1 MINGSLLCGQIRRG
15 LLSIRF
21 LLVLV
26 LAVVIAIFQWWT
38 IRHAGYRLPYHQP
51 TFLDETLLFSSYGSG
66 TTLYQF
72 LFPFLA
78 ALAGGSTLAVE
89 RRSGRL
95 TFLQA
100 RSSYGVVERTSLCS
114 GFLLGA
120 LGGVL
125 PYVIDVLL
133 AAGGNPH
140 LSFID
145 GVDGTVTYVPGTNTL
160 NLSNAT
166 ITINNNDVIRNE
178 ISGLKITVTGTNT
191 IETTSGSHTPLRVK
205 KSLSISGS
213 GTLNCYGDAYY
224 GCSVASG
231 LTLTISGGAQ
241 VLFRGKAYGINGGST
256 SCRLIMSGANTKLTA
271 FGRTNAT
278 IRYMQPTLN
287 DGLAITKPV
296 GAYFNSDG
304 TVVGANGSPIYNQSV
319 IISKPAFAR
328 GDVNG
333 DGSVS
338 ISDVTALIDYLLNGN
353 PSSISLSAAD
363 CNQDGSVNIGDV
375 TVLIDYLL
383 KGTW

>member
-1 MINGSLLCGQIRRG
+1 MINAMLLQAQLRRG

-21 LLVLV
+21 AIVVVLSFS
-26 LAVVIAIFQWWT
+26 LVVIQWWT

-145 GVDGTVTYVPGTNTL
+145 GVE
-160 NLSNAT
+160 SS
-166 ITINNNDVIRNE
+166 DVDIASSQFILISANGWVYPIYRFNQVLC
-178 ISGLKITVTGTNT
+178 IVVVGLLMAALSGLFACLAVA
-191 IETTSGSHTPLRVK
+191 
-205 KSLSISGS
+205 ISPFVRHRNVEV
-213 GTLNCYGDAYY
+213 LVP
-224 GCSVASG
+224 VAF
-231 LTLTISGGAQ
+231 LL
-241 VLFRGKAYGINGGST
+241 LWWMLPGIIQ
-256 SCRLIMSGANTKLTA
+256 L
-271 FGRTNAT
+271 
-278 IRYMQPTLN
+278 
-287 DGLAITKPV
+287 
-296 GAYFNSDG
+296 
-304 TVVGANGSPIYNQSV
+304 
-319 IISKPAFAR
+319 
-328 GDVNG
+328 
-333 DGSVS
+333 
-338 ISDVTALIDYLLNGN
+338 
-353 PSSISLSAAD
+353 SSISSHVEEL
-363 CNQDGSVNIGDV
+363 NPILYLQLDGFETPGANIANLIGIAMTLV
-375 TVLIDYLL
+375 GFPAIVAVLCWLQRKRHD
-383 KGTW
+383 

>member
-1 MINGSLLCGQIRRG
+1 MINAMLLQAQLRRG

-21 LLVLV
+21 AIVVVLSFS
-26 LAVVIAIFQWWT
+26 LVVIQWWT

-145 GVDGTVTYVPGTNTL
+145 GVE
-160 NLSNAT
+160 SS
-166 ITINNNDVIRNE
+166 DVDIASFQFILISANGWVYPIYRFNQVLC
-178 ISGLKITVTGTNT
+178 IVVVGLLMAALSGLFACLAVA
-191 IETTSGSHTPLRVK
+191 
-205 KSLSISGS
+205 ISPFVRHRNVEV
-213 GTLNCYGDAYY
+213 LVP
-224 GCSVASG
+224 VAF
-231 LTLTISGGAQ
+231 LL
-241 VLFRGKAYGINGGST
+241 LWWMLPGIIQ
-256 SCRLIMSGANTKLTA
+256 L
-271 FGRTNAT
+271 
-278 IRYMQPTLN
+278 
-287 DGLAITKPV
+287 
-296 GAYFNSDG
+296 
-304 TVVGANGSPIYNQSV
+304 
-319 IISKPAFAR
+319 
-328 GDVNG
+328 
-333 DGSVS
+333 
-338 ISDVTALIDYLLNGN
+338 
-353 PSSISLSAAD
+353 SSISSHVEEL
-363 CNQDGSVNIGDV
+363 NPILYLQLDGFETLGANIANLIGIAMTLV
-375 TVLIDYLL
+375 GFPAIVAVLCWLQRKRHD
-383 KGTW
+383 

>member
-1 MINGSLLCGQIRRG
+1 MINVMLLQAQLRRG

-21 LLVLV
+21 AIVVVLSFS
-26 LAVVIAIFQWWT
+26 LVVIQWWT

-145 GVDGTVTYVPGTNTL
+145 GVE
-160 NLSNAT
+160 SS
-166 ITINNNDVIRNE
+166 DVDIASFQFILISANGWVYPIYRFNQVLC
-178 ISGLKITVTGTNT
+178 IVVVGLLMAALSGLFACLAVA
-191 IETTSGSHTPLRVK
+191 
-205 KSLSISGS
+205 ISPFVRHRNVEV
-213 GTLNCYGDAYY
+213 LVP
-224 GCSVASG
+224 VAF
-231 LTLTISGGAQ
+231 LL
-241 VLFRGKAYGINGGST
+241 LWWMLPGIIQ
-256 SCRLIMSGANTKLTA
+256 L
-271 FGRTNAT
+271 
-278 IRYMQPTLN
+278 
-287 DGLAITKPV
+287 
-296 GAYFNSDG
+296 
-304 TVVGANGSPIYNQSV
+304 
-319 IISKPAFAR
+319 
-328 GDVNG
+328 
-333 DGSVS
+333 
-338 ISDVTALIDYLLNGN
+338 
-353 PSSISLSAAD
+353 SSISSHVEEL
-363 CNQDGSVNIGDV
+363 NPILYLQLDGFETPGANIANLIGIAMTLV
-375 TVLIDYLL
+375 GFPAIVAVLCWLQRKRHD
-383 KGTW
+383 

>member
-1 MINGSLLCGQIRRG
+1 MINAMLLQAQLRRG

-21 LLVLV
+21 AIVVVLSFS
-26 LAVVIAIFQWWT
+26 LVVIQWWT

-100 RSSYGVVERTSLCS
+100 RSSYGIVERTSLCS

-145 GVDGTVTYVPGTNTL
+145 GVE
-160 NLSNAT
+160 SS
-166 ITINNNDVIRNE
+166 DVDIASFQFILISANGWVYPIYRFNQVLC
-178 ISGLKITVTGTNT
+178 IVVVGLLMAALSGLFACLAVA
-191 IETTSGSHTPLRVK
+191 
-205 KSLSISGS
+205 ISPFVRHRNVEV
-213 GTLNCYGDAYY
+213 LMP
-224 GCSVASG
+224 VAF
-231 LTLTISGGAQ
+231 LL
-241 VLFRGKAYGINGGST
+241 LWWMLPGIIQ
-256 SCRLIMSGANTKLTA
+256 L
-271 FGRTNAT
+271 
-278 IRYMQPTLN
+278 
-287 DGLAITKPV
+287 
-296 GAYFNSDG
+296 
-304 TVVGANGSPIYNQSV
+304 
-319 IISKPAFAR
+319 
-328 GDVNG
+328 
-333 DGSVS
+333 
-338 ISDVTALIDYLLNGN
+338 
-353 PSSISLSAAD
+353 SSISSHVEEL
-363 CNQDGSVNIGDV
+363 NPILYLQLDGFETPGANIANLIGIAMTLV
-375 TVLIDYLL
+375 GFPAIVAVLCWLQRKRHD
-383 KGTW
+383 

>member
-145 GVDGTVTYVPGTNTL
+145 GVE
-160 NLSNAT
+160 SS
-166 ITINNNDVIRNE
+166 DVDIASFQFILISANGWFIRF
-178 ISGLKITVTGTNT
+178 I
-191 IETTSGSHTPLRVK
+191 
-205 KSLSISGS
+205 
-213 GTLNCYGDAYY
+213 
-224 GCSVASG
+224 
-231 LTLTISGGAQ
+231 
-241 VLFRGKAYGINGGST
+241 GST
-256 SCRLIMSGANTKLTA
+256 RCCALSS
-271 FGRTNAT
+271 
-278 IRYMQPTLN
+278 
-287 DGLAITKPV
+287 
-296 GAYFNSDG
+296 SD
-304 TVVGANGSPIYNQSV
+304 
-319 IISKPAFAR
+319 
-328 GDVNG
+328 
-333 DGSVS
+333 
-338 ISDVTALIDYLLNGN
+338 
-353 PSSISLSAAD
+353 
-363 CNQDGSVNIGDV
+363 C
-375 TVLIDYLL
+375 
-383 KGTW
+383 

>member
-1 MINGSLLCGQIRRG
+1 MINTMLLQAQLRRG

-21 LLVLV
+21 AIVVVLSLFLVG
-26 LAVVIAIFQWWT
+26 FQWWT

-100 RSSYGVVERTSLCS
+100 RSSYGIVERTSLCS

-145 GVDGTVTYVPGTNTL
+145 GVE
-160 NLSNAT
+160 SS
-166 ITINNNDVIRNE
+166 DVDIASFQFILISANGWVYPIYRFNQVLC
-178 ISGLKITVTGTNT
+178 IVVVGLLMAALSGLFACLAVA
-191 IETTSGSHTPLRVK
+191 
-205 KSLSISGS
+205 ISPFVRHRNVEV
-213 GTLNCYGDAYY
+213 LVP
-224 GCSVASG
+224 VAF
-231 LTLTISGGAQ
+231 LL
-241 VLFRGKAYGINGGST
+241 LWWMLPGIIQ
-256 SCRLIMSGANTKLTA
+256 L
-271 FGRTNAT
+271 
-278 IRYMQPTLN
+278 
-287 DGLAITKPV
+287 
-296 GAYFNSDG
+296 
-304 TVVGANGSPIYNQSV
+304 
-319 IISKPAFAR
+319 
-328 GDVNG
+328 
-333 DGSVS
+333 
-338 ISDVTALIDYLLNGN
+338 
-353 PSSISLSAAD
+353 SSISSHVEEL
-363 CNQDGSVNIGDV
+363 NPILYLQLDGFETPGANIANLIGIAMTLV
-375 TVLIDYLL
+375 GFPAIVAVLCWLQRKRHD
-383 KGTW
+383 

>member
-1 MINGSLLCGQIRRG
+1 MINTMLLQAQLRRG

-21 LLVLV
+21 AIVVVLSLFLVG
-26 LAVVIAIFQWWT
+26 FQWWT

-125 PYVIDVLL
+125 PYAIDVLL

-145 GVDGTVTYVPGTNTL
+145 GVE
-160 NLSNAT
+160 SS
-166 ITINNNDVIRNE
+166 DVDIASFQFILISANGWVYPIYRFNQVLC
-178 ISGLKITVTGTNT
+178 IVVVGLLMAALSGLFACLAVA
-191 IETTSGSHTPLRVK
+191 
-205 KSLSISGS
+205 ISPFVRHRNVEV
-213 GTLNCYGDAYY
+213 LVP
-224 GCSVASG
+224 VAF
-231 LTLTISGGAQ
+231 LL
-241 VLFRGKAYGINGGST
+241 LWWMLPGIIQ
-256 SCRLIMSGANTKLTA
+256 L
-271 FGRTNAT
+271 
-278 IRYMQPTLN
+278 
-287 DGLAITKPV
+287 
-296 GAYFNSDG
+296 
-304 TVVGANGSPIYNQSV
+304 
-319 IISKPAFAR
+319 
-328 GDVNG
+328 
-333 DGSVS
+333 
-338 ISDVTALIDYLLNGN
+338 
-353 PSSISLSAAD
+353 SSISSHVEEL
-363 CNQDGSVNIGDV
+363 NPILYLQLDGFETPGANIANLIGIAMTLV
-375 TVLIDYLL
+375 GFPAIVAVLCWLQRKRHD
-383 KGTW
+383 

>member
-1 MINGSLLCGQIRRG
+1 MINAMLLQAQLRRG

-21 LLVLV
+21 AIVVVLSFS
-26 LAVVIAIFQWWT
+26 LVVIQWWT

-100 RSSYGVVERTSLCS
+100 RSSYGIVERTSLCS

-145 GVDGTVTYVPGTNTL
+145 GMESSDVDIASFQFILISANGWVYPIYRFNQVLCIVVVGL
-160 NLSNAT
+160 LMAAL
-166 ITINNNDVIRNE
+166 
-178 ISGLKITVTGTNT
+178 SGLFACLAVA
-191 IETTSGSHTPLRVK
+191 
-205 KSLSISGS
+205 ISPFVRHRNVEV
-213 GTLNCYGDAYY
+213 LVP
-224 GCSVASG
+224 VAF
-231 LTLTISGGAQ
+231 LL
-241 VLFRGKAYGINGGST
+241 LWWMLPGIIQ
-256 SCRLIMSGANTKLTA
+256 L
-271 FGRTNAT
+271 
-278 IRYMQPTLN
+278 
-287 DGLAITKPV
+287 
-296 GAYFNSDG
+296 
-304 TVVGANGSPIYNQSV
+304 
-319 IISKPAFAR
+319 
-328 GDVNG
+328 
-333 DGSVS
+333 
-338 ISDVTALIDYLLNGN
+338 
-353 PSSISLSAAD
+353 SSISSHVEEL
-363 CNQDGSVNIGDV
+363 NPILYLQLDGFETPGANIANLIGIAMTLV
-375 TVLIDYLL
+375 GFPAIVAVLCWLQRKRHD
-383 KGTW
+383 

>member
-1 MINGSLLCGQIRRG
+1 VINAMLLQAQLRRG

-21 LLVLV
+21 AIVVVLSFS
-26 LAVVIAIFQWWT
+26 LVVIQWWT

-145 GVDGTVTYVPGTNTL
+145 GVE
-160 NLSNAT
+160 SS
-166 ITINNNDVIRNE
+166 DVDIASFQFILISANGWVYPIYRFNQVLC
-178 ISGLKITVTGTNT
+178 IVVVGLLMAALSGLFACLAVA
-191 IETTSGSHTPLRVK
+191 
-205 KSLSISGS
+205 ISPFVRHRNVEV
-213 GTLNCYGDAYY
+213 LVP
-224 GCSVASG
+224 VAF
-231 LTLTISGGAQ
+231 LL
-241 VLFRGKAYGINGGST
+241 LWWMLPGIIQ
-256 SCRLIMSGANTKLTA
+256 L
-271 FGRTNAT
+271 
-278 IRYMQPTLN
+278 
-287 DGLAITKPV
+287 
-296 GAYFNSDG
+296 
-304 TVVGANGSPIYNQSV
+304 
-319 IISKPAFAR
+319 
-328 GDVNG
+328 
-333 DGSVS
+333 
-338 ISDVTALIDYLLNGN
+338 
-353 PSSISLSAAD
+353 SSISSHVEEL
-363 CNQDGSVNIGDV
+363 NPILYLQLDGFETPGANIANLIGIAMTLV
-375 TVLIDYLL
+375 GFPAIVAVLCWLQRKRHD
-383 KGTW
+383 

>member
-1 MINGSLLCGQIRRG
+1 MLLQAQLRRG

-21 LLVLV
+21 AIVVVLSFS
-26 LAVVIAIFQWWT
+26 LVVIQWWT

-100 RSSYGVVERTSLCS
+100 RSSYGIVERTSLCS

-145 GVDGTVTYVPGTNTL
+145 GVE
-160 NLSNAT
+160 SS
-166 ITINNNDVIRNE
+166 DVDIASFQFILISANGWVYPIYRFNQVLC
-178 ISGLKITVTGTNT
+178 IVVVGLLMAALSGLFACLAVA
-191 IETTSGSHTPLRVK
+191 
-205 KSLSISGS
+205 ISP
-213 GTLNCYGDAYY
+213 
-224 GCSVASG
+224 SVRHRNVE
-231 LTLTISGGAQ
+231 
-241 VLFRGKAYGINGGST
+241 VLVPVAFLLLWWMLPGIIQ
-256 SCRLIMSGANTKLTA
+256 L
-271 FGRTNAT
+271 
-278 IRYMQPTLN
+278 
-287 DGLAITKPV
+287 
-296 GAYFNSDG
+296 
-304 TVVGANGSPIYNQSV
+304 
-319 IISKPAFAR
+319 
-328 GDVNG
+328 
-333 DGSVS
+333 
-338 ISDVTALIDYLLNGN
+338 
-353 PSSISLSAAD
+353 SSISSHVEEL
-363 CNQDGSVNIGDV
+363 NPILYLQLDGFETPGANIANLIGIAMTLV
-375 TVLIDYLL
+375 GFPAIVAVLCWLQRKRHD
-383 KGTW
+383 

>member
-1 MINGSLLCGQIRRG
+1 MINAMLLQAQLRRG

-21 LLVLV
+21 AIVVVLSFS
-26 LAVVIAIFQWWT
+26 LVVIQWWT

-145 GVDGTVTYVPGTNTL
+145 GVE
-160 NLSNAT
+160 SS
-166 ITINNNDVIRNE
+166 DVDIVSFQFILISANGWVYPIYRFNQVLC
-178 ISGLKITVTGTNT
+178 IVVVGLLMAALSGLFACLAVA
-191 IETTSGSHTPLRVK
+191 
-205 KSLSISGS
+205 ISPFVRHRNVEV
-213 GTLNCYGDAYY
+213 LVP
-224 GCSVASG
+224 VAF
-231 LTLTISGGAQ
+231 LL
-241 VLFRGKAYGINGGST
+241 LWWMLPGIIQ
-256 SCRLIMSGANTKLTA
+256 L
-271 FGRTNAT
+271 
-278 IRYMQPTLN
+278 
-287 DGLAITKPV
+287 
-296 GAYFNSDG
+296 
-304 TVVGANGSPIYNQSV
+304 
-319 IISKPAFAR
+319 
-328 GDVNG
+328 
-333 DGSVS
+333 
-338 ISDVTALIDYLLNGN
+338 
-353 PSSISLSAAD
+353 SSISSHVEEL
-363 CNQDGSVNIGDV
+363 NPILYLQLDGFETPGANIANLIGIAMTLAGFPAIV
-375 TVLIDYLL
+375 AVLCWLQRKRHD
-383 KGTW
+383 

>member
-1 MINGSLLCGQIRRG
+1 MINTMLLQAQLRRG

-21 LLVLV
+21 AIVVVLSLFLVG
-26 LAVVIAIFQWWT
+26 FQWWT

-78 ALAGGSTLAVE
+78 ALAEGSTLAVE

-145 GVDGTVTYVPGTNTL
+145 GVE
-160 NLSNAT
+160 SS
-166 ITINNNDVIRNE
+166 DVDIASFQFILISANGWVYPIYRFNQVLC
-178 ISGLKITVTGTNT
+178 IVVVGLLMAALSGLFACLAVA
-191 IETTSGSHTPLRVK
+191 
-205 KSLSISGS
+205 ISPFVRHRNVEV
-213 GTLNCYGDAYY
+213 LVP
-224 GCSVASG
+224 VAF
-231 LTLTISGGAQ
+231 LL
-241 VLFRGKAYGINGGST
+241 LWWMLPGIIQ
-256 SCRLIMSGANTKLTA
+256 L
-271 FGRTNAT
+271 
-278 IRYMQPTLN
+278 
-287 DGLAITKPV
+287 
-296 GAYFNSDG
+296 
-304 TVVGANGSPIYNQSV
+304 
-319 IISKPAFAR
+319 
-328 GDVNG
+328 
-333 DGSVS
+333 
-338 ISDVTALIDYLLNGN
+338 
-353 PSSISLSAAD
+353 SSISSHVEEL
-363 CNQDGSVNIGDV
+363 NPILYLQLDGFETPGANIANLIGIAMTLV
-375 TVLIDYLL
+375 GFPAIVAVLCWLQRKRHD
-383 KGTW
+383 

>member
-1 MINGSLLCGQIRRG
+1 MINAMLLQAQLRRG

-21 LLVLV
+21 AIVVVLSFS
-26 LAVVIAIFQWWT
+26 LVVIQWWT

-100 RSSYGVVERTSLCS
+100 RSSYGIVERTSLCS

-145 GVDGTVTYVPGTNTL
+145 GVE
-160 NLSNAT
+160 SS
-166 ITINNNDVIRNE
+166 DVDIASFQCILISANGWVYPIYRFNQVLC
-178 ISGLKITVTGTNT
+178 IVVVGLLMAALSGLFACLAVA
-191 IETTSGSHTPLRVK
+191 
-205 KSLSISGS
+205 ISPFVRHRNVEV
-213 GTLNCYGDAYY
+213 LVP
-224 GCSVASG
+224 VAF
-231 LTLTISGGAQ
+231 LL
-241 VLFRGKAYGINGGST
+241 LWWMLPGIIQ
-256 SCRLIMSGANTKLTA
+256 L
-271 FGRTNAT
+271 
-278 IRYMQPTLN
+278 
-287 DGLAITKPV
+287 
-296 GAYFNSDG
+296 
-304 TVVGANGSPIYNQSV
+304 
-319 IISKPAFAR
+319 
-328 GDVNG
+328 
-333 DGSVS
+333 
-338 ISDVTALIDYLLNGN
+338 
-353 PSSISLSAAD
+353 SSISSHVEEL
-363 CNQDGSVNIGDV
+363 NPILYLQLDGFETPGANIANLIGIAMTLV
-375 TVLIDYLL
+375 GFPAIVAVLCWLQRKRHD
-383 KGTW
+383 

>member
-1 MINGSLLCGQIRRG
+1 MINAMLLQAQLRRG

-21 LLVLV
+21 AIVVVLSFS
-26 LAVVIAIFQWWT
+26 LVVIQWWT

-145 GVDGTVTYVPGTNTL
+145 GVE
-160 NLSNAT
+160 SS
-166 ITINNNDVIRNE
+166 DVDIASFQFILISANGWVYPIYRFNQVLC
-178 ISGLKITVTGTNT
+178 IVVVGLLMAALSGLFACLAVA
-191 IETTSGSHTPLRVK
+191 
-205 KSLSISGS
+205 ISPFVRHRNVEV
-213 GTLNCYGDAYY
+213 LVP
-224 GCSVASG
+224 VAF
-231 LTLTISGGAQ
+231 LL
-241 VLFRGKAYGINGGST
+241 LWWMLPGIIQ
-256 SCRLIMSGANTKLTA
+256 L
-271 FGRTNAT
+271 
-278 IRYMQPTLN
+278 
-287 DGLAITKPV
+287 
-296 GAYFNSDG
+296 
-304 TVVGANGSPIYNQSV
+304 
-319 IISKPAFAR
+319 
-328 GDVNG
+328 
-333 DGSVS
+333 
-338 ISDVTALIDYLLNGN
+338 
-353 PSSISLSAAD
+353 SSISSHVEEL
-363 CNQDGSVNIGDV
+363 NPILYLQLDGFETPGANIANLIGIAMTLV
-375 TVLIDYLL
+375 GFPAIVAVLCWLQRKRHD
-383 KGTW
+383 

>member
-1 MINGSLLCGQIRRG
+1 MINAMLLQAQLRRG

-21 LLVLV
+21 AIVVVLSFS
-26 LAVVIAIFQWWT
+26 LVVIQWWT

-145 GVDGTVTYVPGTNTL
+145 GVE
-160 NLSNAT
+160 SS
-166 ITINNNDVIRNE
+166 DVDIASFQFILISANGWVYPIYRFNQVLC
-178 ISGLKITVTGTNT
+178 IVVVGLLMAVLSGLFACLAVA
-191 IETTSGSHTPLRVK
+191 
-205 KSLSISGS
+205 ISPFVRHRNVEV
-213 GTLNCYGDAYY
+213 LVP
-224 GCSVASG
+224 VAF
-231 LTLTISGGAQ
+231 LL
-241 VLFRGKAYGINGGST
+241 LWWMLPGIIQ
-256 SCRLIMSGANTKLTA
+256 L
-271 FGRTNAT
+271 
-278 IRYMQPTLN
+278 
-287 DGLAITKPV
+287 
-296 GAYFNSDG
+296 
-304 TVVGANGSPIYNQSV
+304 
-319 IISKPAFAR
+319 
-328 GDVNG
+328 
-333 DGSVS
+333 
-338 ISDVTALIDYLLNGN
+338 
-353 PSSISLSAAD
+353 SSISSHVEEL
-363 CNQDGSVNIGDV
+363 NPILYLQLDGFETPGANIANLIGIAMTLV
-375 TVLIDYLL
+375 GFPAIVAVLCWLQRKRHD
-383 KGTW
+383 

>member
-1 MINGSLLCGQIRRG
+1 MINAMLLQAQLRRG

-21 LLVLV
+21 AIVVVLSFS
-26 LAVVIAIFQWWT
+26 LVVIQWWT

-100 RSSYGVVERTSLCS
+100 RSSYGVVEHTSLCS

-145 GVDGTVTYVPGTNTL
+145 GVE
-160 NLSNAT
+160 SS
-166 ITINNNDVIRNE
+166 DVDIASFQFILISANGWVYPIYRFSQVLC
-178 ISGLKITVTGTNT
+178 IVVVGLLMAALSGLFACLAVA
-191 IETTSGSHTPLRVK
+191 
-205 KSLSISGS
+205 ISPFVRHRNVEV
-213 GTLNCYGDAYY
+213 LVP
-224 GCSVASG
+224 VAF
-231 LTLTISGGAQ
+231 LL
-241 VLFRGKAYGINGGST
+241 LWWMLPGIIQ
-256 SCRLIMSGANTKLTA
+256 L
-271 FGRTNAT
+271 
-278 IRYMQPTLN
+278 
-287 DGLAITKPV
+287 
-296 GAYFNSDG
+296 
-304 TVVGANGSPIYNQSV
+304 
-319 IISKPAFAR
+319 
-328 GDVNG
+328 
-333 DGSVS
+333 
-338 ISDVTALIDYLLNGN
+338 
-353 PSSISLSAAD
+353 SSISSHVEEL
-363 CNQDGSVNIGDV
+363 NPILYLQLDGFETPGANIANLIGIAMTLV
-375 TVLIDYLL
+375 GFPAIVAVLCWLQRKRHD
-383 KGTW
+383 

>member
-1 MINGSLLCGQIRRG
+1 MINAMLLQAQLRRG

-21 LLVLV
+21 AIVVVLSFS
-26 LAVVIAIFQWWT
+26 LVVIQWWT

-145 GVDGTVTYVPGTNTL
+145 GVE
-160 NLSNAT
+160 SS
-166 ITINNNDVIRNE
+166 DVDIASFQFILISANGWVYPIYRFNQVLC
-178 ISGLKITVTGTNT
+178 IVVVGLLMAALSGLFACLAVAISPFVRHRNVEVLVPVAFLLLWWMLPGIIQLSFISSHVEELNP
-191 IETTSGSHTPLRVK
+191 ILYLQLDGFETP
-205 KSLSISGS
+205 
-213 GTLNCYGDAYY
+213 
-224 GCSVASG
+224 
-231 LTLTISGGAQ
+231 
-241 VLFRGKAYGINGGST
+241 
-256 SCRLIMSGANTKLTA
+256 GANIANLIGIA
-271 FGRTNAT
+271 
-278 IRYMQPTLN
+278 MTLV
-287 DGLAITKPV
+287 GFPAIV
-296 GAYFNSDG
+296 A
-304 TVVGANGSPIYNQSV
+304 
-319 IISKPAFAR
+319 
-328 GDVNG
+328 
-333 DGSVS
+333 
-338 ISDVTALIDYLLNGN
+338 
-353 PSSISLSAAD
+353 
-363 CNQDGSVNIGDV
+363 
-375 TVLIDYLL
+375 VLCWLQRKRHD
-383 KGTW
+383 

>member
-145 GVDGTVTYVPGTNTL
+145 GVE
-160 NLSNAT
+160 SS
-166 ITINNNDVIRNE
+166 DVDIASFQFILISANGWVYPIYRF
-178 ISGLKITVTGTNT
+178 SGL
-191 IETTSGSHTPLRVK
+191 LMAA
-205 KSLSISGS
+205 L
-213 GTLNCYGDAYY
+213 
-224 GCSVASG
+224 SG
-231 LTLTISGGAQ
+231 LFACLAVAISPFVRHRNVE
-241 VLFRGKAYGINGGST
+241 VLVPVAFLLLWWMLPGIIQ
-256 SCRLIMSGANTKLTA
+256 L
-271 FGRTNAT
+271 
-278 IRYMQPTLN
+278 
-287 DGLAITKPV
+287 
-296 GAYFNSDG
+296 
-304 TVVGANGSPIYNQSV
+304 
-319 IISKPAFAR
+319 
-328 GDVNG
+328 
-333 DGSVS
+333 
-338 ISDVTALIDYLLNGN
+338 
-353 PSSISLSAAD
+353 SSISSHVEEL
-363 CNQDGSVNIGDV
+363 NPILYLQLDGFETPGANIANLIGIAMTLV
-375 TVLIDYLL
+375 GFPAIVAVLCWLQRKRHD
-383 KGTW
+383 

>member
-1 MINGSLLCGQIRRG
+1 MINAMLLQAQLRRG

-21 LLVLV
+21 AIVVVLSFS
-26 LAVVIAIFQWWT
+26 LVVIQWWT

-145 GVDGTVTYVPGTNTL
+145 GVE
-160 NLSNAT
+160 SS
-166 ITINNNDVIRNE
+166 DVDIASFQFILISANGWVYPIYRFNQVLC
-178 ISGLKITVTGTNT
+178 IVVVGLLMAALSGLFACLAVA
-191 IETTSGSHTPLRVK
+191 
-205 KSLSISGS
+205 ISPFVRHRNVEV
-213 GTLNCYGDAYY
+213 LVP
-224 GCSVASG
+224 VAF
-231 LTLTISGGAQ
+231 LL
-241 VLFRGKAYGINGGST
+241 LWWMLPGIIQ
-256 SCRLIMSGANTKLTA
+256 L
-271 FGRTNAT
+271 
-278 IRYMQPTLN
+278 
-287 DGLAITKPV
+287 
-296 GAYFNSDG
+296 
-304 TVVGANGSPIYNQSV
+304 
-319 IISKPAFAR
+319 
-328 GDVNG
+328 
-333 DGSVS
+333 
-338 ISDVTALIDYLLNGN
+338 
-353 PSSISLSAAD
+353 SSISSHVEEL
-363 CNQDGSVNIGDV
+363 NPILYLQLDGFETPGANIANLIGIAMTLV
-375 TVLIDYLL
+375 GFPAIIAVLCWLQRKRHD
-383 KGTW
+383 

>member
-1 MINGSLLCGQIRRG
+1 MINAMLLQAQLRRG

-21 LLVLV
+21 AIVVVLSFS
-26 LAVVIAIFQWWT
+26 LVVIQWWT

-133 AAGGNPH
+133 AAGENPH

-145 GVDGTVTYVPGTNTL
+145 GVE
-160 NLSNAT
+160 SS
-166 ITINNNDVIRNE
+166 DVDIVSFQFILISANGWVYPIYRFNQVLC
-178 ISGLKITVTGTNT
+178 IVVVGLLMAALSGLFACLAVA
-191 IETTSGSHTPLRVK
+191 
-205 KSLSISGS
+205 ISPFVRHRNVEV
-213 GTLNCYGDAYY
+213 LVP
-224 GCSVASG
+224 VAF
-231 LTLTISGGAQ
+231 LL
-241 VLFRGKAYGINGGST
+241 LWWMLPGIIQ
-256 SCRLIMSGANTKLTA
+256 L
-271 FGRTNAT
+271 
-278 IRYMQPTLN
+278 
-287 DGLAITKPV
+287 
-296 GAYFNSDG
+296 
-304 TVVGANGSPIYNQSV
+304 
-319 IISKPAFAR
+319 
-328 GDVNG
+328 
-333 DGSVS
+333 
-338 ISDVTALIDYLLNGN
+338 
-353 PSSISLSAAD
+353 SSISSHVEEL
-363 CNQDGSVNIGDV
+363 NPILYLQLDGFETPGANIANLIGIAMTLV
-375 TVLIDYLL
+375 GFPAIVAVLCWLQRKRHD
-383 KGTW
+383 

>member
-1 MINGSLLCGQIRRG
+1 MINAMLLQAQLRRG

-21 LLVLV
+21 AIVVVLSFS
-26 LAVVIAIFQWWT
+26 LVVIQWWT

-145 GVDGTVTYVPGTNTL
+145 GVE
-160 NLSNAT
+160 SS
-166 ITINNNDVIRNE
+166 DVDIASFQFILISANGWVYPIYRFNQVLC
-178 ISGLKITVTGTNT
+178 IVVVGLLMAALSGLFACLAVA
-191 IETTSGSHTPLRVK
+191 
-205 KSLSISGS
+205 ISPFVRHRNVEV
-213 GTLNCYGDAYY
+213 LVP
-224 GCSVASG
+224 VA
-231 LTLTISGGAQ
+231 LL
-241 VLFRGKAYGINGGST
+241 LLWWMLPGIIQ
-256 SCRLIMSGANTKLTA
+256 L
-271 FGRTNAT
+271 
-278 IRYMQPTLN
+278 
-287 DGLAITKPV
+287 
-296 GAYFNSDG
+296 
-304 TVVGANGSPIYNQSV
+304 
-319 IISKPAFAR
+319 
-328 GDVNG
+328 
-333 DGSVS
+333 
-338 ISDVTALIDYLLNGN
+338 
-353 PSSISLSAAD
+353 SSISSHVEEL
-363 CNQDGSVNIGDV
+363 NPILYLQLDGFETPGANIANLIGIAMTLV
-375 TVLIDYLL
+375 GFPAIVAVLCWLQRKRHD
-383 KGTW
+383 

>member
-1 MINGSLLCGQIRRG
+1 MINAMLLQAQLRRG

-21 LLVLV
+21 AIVVVLSFS
-26 LAVVIAIFQWWT
+26 LVVIQWWT

-145 GVDGTVTYVPGTNTL
+145 GVE
-160 NLSNAT
+160 SS
-166 ITINNNDVIRNE
+166 DVDIASFQFILISANGWVYPIYRFNQVLC
-178 ISGLKITVTGTNT
+178 IVVVGLLMVALSGLFACLAVA
-191 IETTSGSHTPLRVK
+191 
-205 KSLSISGS
+205 ISPFVRHRNVEV
-213 GTLNCYGDAYY
+213 LVP
-224 GCSVASG
+224 VAF
-231 LTLTISGGAQ
+231 LL
-241 VLFRGKAYGINGGST
+241 LWWMLPGIIQ
-256 SCRLIMSGANTKLTA
+256 L
-271 FGRTNAT
+271 
-278 IRYMQPTLN
+278 
-287 DGLAITKPV
+287 
-296 GAYFNSDG
+296 
-304 TVVGANGSPIYNQSV
+304 
-319 IISKPAFAR
+319 
-328 GDVNG
+328 
-333 DGSVS
+333 
-338 ISDVTALIDYLLNGN
+338 
-353 PSSISLSAAD
+353 SSISSHVEEL
-363 CNQDGSVNIGDV
+363 NPILYLQLDGFETPGANIANLIGIAMTLV
-375 TVLIDYLL
+375 GFPAIVAVLCWLQRKRHD
-383 KGTW
+383 

>member
-1 MINGSLLCGQIRRG
+1 MINAMLLQAQLRRG

-21 LLVLV
+21 AIVVVLSFS
-26 LAVVIAIFQWWT
+26 LVVIQWWT

-145 GVDGTVTYVPGTNTL
+145 GVESSDL
-160 NLSNAT
+160 DIASFQFNLISANGWVYPIYRFNQVLCIVVVGLLMAAL
-166 ITINNNDVIRNE
+166 
-178 ISGLKITVTGTNT
+178 SGLFACLAVA
-191 IETTSGSHTPLRVK
+191 
-205 KSLSISGS
+205 ISPFVRHRNVEV
-213 GTLNCYGDAYY
+213 LVP
-224 GCSVASG
+224 VAF
-231 LTLTISGGAQ
+231 LL
-241 VLFRGKAYGINGGST
+241 LWWMLPGIIQ
-256 SCRLIMSGANTKLTA
+256 L
-271 FGRTNAT
+271 
-278 IRYMQPTLN
+278 
-287 DGLAITKPV
+287 
-296 GAYFNSDG
+296 
-304 TVVGANGSPIYNQSV
+304 
-319 IISKPAFAR
+319 
-328 GDVNG
+328 
-333 DGSVS
+333 
-338 ISDVTALIDYLLNGN
+338 
-353 PSSISLSAAD
+353 SSISSHVEEL
-363 CNQDGSVNIGDV
+363 NPILYLQLDGFETPGANIANLIGIAMTLV
-375 TVLIDYLL
+375 GFPAIVAVLCWLQRKRHD
-383 KGTW
+383 

>member
-1 MINGSLLCGQIRRG
+1 MINAMLLQAQLRRG

-21 LLVLV
+21 AIVAVLSFS
-26 LAVVIAIFQWWT
+26 LVVIQWWT

-145 GVDGTVTYVPGTNTL
+145 GVE
-160 NLSNAT
+160 SS
-166 ITINNNDVIRNE
+166 DVDIASFQFILISANGWVYPIYRFNQVLC
-178 ISGLKITVTGTNT
+178 IVVVGLLMAALSGLFACLAVA
-191 IETTSGSHTPLRVK
+191 
-205 KSLSISGS
+205 ISPFVRHRNVEV
-213 GTLNCYGDAYY
+213 LVP
-224 GCSVASG
+224 VAF
-231 LTLTISGGAQ
+231 LL
-241 VLFRGKAYGINGGST
+241 LWWMLPGIIQ
-256 SCRLIMSGANTKLTA
+256 L
-271 FGRTNAT
+271 
-278 IRYMQPTLN
+278 
-287 DGLAITKPV
+287 
-296 GAYFNSDG
+296 
-304 TVVGANGSPIYNQSV
+304 
-319 IISKPAFAR
+319 
-328 GDVNG
+328 
-333 DGSVS
+333 
-338 ISDVTALIDYLLNGN
+338 
-353 PSSISLSAAD
+353 SSISSHVEEL
-363 CNQDGSVNIGDV
+363 NPILYLQLDGFETPGANIANLIGIAMTLV
-375 TVLIDYLL
+375 GFPAIVAVLCWLQRKRHD
-383 KGTW
+383 

>member
-1 MINGSLLCGQIRRG
+1 MINTMLLQAQLRRG

-21 LLVLV
+21 AIVVVLSFS
-26 LAVVIAIFQWWT
+26 LVVIQWWT

-100 RSSYGVVERTSLCS
+100 RSSYGIVERTSLCS

-145 GVDGTVTYVPGTNTL
+145 GVE
-160 NLSNAT
+160 SS
-166 ITINNNDVIRNE
+166 DVDIASFQFILISANGWVYPIYRFSQVLC
-178 ISGLKITVTGTNT
+178 IVVVGLLMAALSGLFACLAVA
-191 IETTSGSHTPLRVK
+191 
-205 KSLSISGS
+205 ISPFVRHRNVEV
-213 GTLNCYGDAYY
+213 LVP
-224 GCSVASG
+224 VAF
-231 LTLTISGGAQ
+231 LL
-241 VLFRGKAYGINGGST
+241 LWWMLPGIIQ
-256 SCRLIMSGANTKLTA
+256 L
-271 FGRTNAT
+271 
-278 IRYMQPTLN
+278 
-287 DGLAITKPV
+287 
-296 GAYFNSDG
+296 
-304 TVVGANGSPIYNQSV
+304 
-319 IISKPAFAR
+319 
-328 GDVNG
+328 
-333 DGSVS
+333 
-338 ISDVTALIDYLLNGN
+338 
-353 PSSISLSAAD
+353 SSISSHVEEL
-363 CNQDGSVNIGDV
+363 NPILYLQLDGFETPGANIANLIGIAMTLV
-375 TVLIDYLL
+375 GFPAIVAVLCWLQRKRHD
-383 KGTW
+383 

>member
-1 MINGSLLCGQIRRG
+1 MINTMLLQAQLRRG

-21 LLVLV
+21 AIVVVLSFS
-26 LAVVIAIFQWWT
+26 LVVIQWWT

-145 GVDGTVTYVPGTNTL
+145 GVE
-160 NLSNAT
+160 SS
-166 ITINNNDVIRNE
+166 DVDIASFQFILISANGWVYPIYRFNQVLC
-178 ISGLKITVTGTNT
+178 IVVVGLLMAALSGLFACLAVA
-191 IETTSGSHTPLRVK
+191 
-205 KSLSISGS
+205 ISPFVRHRNVEV
-213 GTLNCYGDAYY
+213 LVP
-224 GCSVASG
+224 VAF
-231 LTLTISGGAQ
+231 LL
-241 VLFRGKAYGINGGST
+241 LWWMLPGIIQ
-256 SCRLIMSGANTKLTA
+256 L
-271 FGRTNAT
+271 
-278 IRYMQPTLN
+278 
-287 DGLAITKPV
+287 
-296 GAYFNSDG
+296 
-304 TVVGANGSPIYNQSV
+304 
-319 IISKPAFAR
+319 
-328 GDVNG
+328 
-333 DGSVS
+333 
-338 ISDVTALIDYLLNGN
+338 
-353 PSSISLSAAD
+353 SSISSHVEEL
-363 CNQDGSVNIGDV
+363 NPILYLQLDGFETPGANIANLIGIAMTLV
-375 TVLIDYLL
+375 GFPAIVAVLCWLQRKRHD
-383 KGTW
+383 

>member
-1 MINGSLLCGQIRRG
+1 MLLQAQLRRG
-15 LLSIRF
+15 LFSIRF
-21 LLVLV
+21 AIVVVLSLFLVG
-26 LAVVIAIFQWWT
+26 FQWWT

-145 GVDGTVTYVPGTNTL
+145 GVESSDVDIASFQFILISTNGWVYPIYRFNQVL
-160 NLSNAT
+160 CIVVVGLLMAAL
-166 ITINNNDVIRNE
+166 
-178 ISGLKITVTGTNT
+178 SGLFVC
-191 IETTSGSHTPLRVK
+191 LAVA
-205 KSLSISGS
+205 ISPFVRHRNVEV
-213 GTLNCYGDAYY
+213 LVP
-224 GCSVASG
+224 VAF
-231 LTLTISGGAQ
+231 LL
-241 VLFRGKAYGINGGST
+241 LWWMLPGIIQ
-256 SCRLIMSGANTKLTA
+256 L
-271 FGRTNAT
+271 
-278 IRYMQPTLN
+278 
-287 DGLAITKPV
+287 
-296 GAYFNSDG
+296 
-304 TVVGANGSPIYNQSV
+304 
-319 IISKPAFAR
+319 
-328 GDVNG
+328 
-333 DGSVS
+333 
-338 ISDVTALIDYLLNGN
+338 
-353 PSSISLSAAD
+353 SSISSHVEEL
-363 CNQDGSVNIGDV
+363 NPILYLQLDGFETPGANIANLIGIAMTLV
-375 TVLIDYLL
+375 GFPAIVAVLCWLQRRFHDR
-383 KGTW
+383 

>member
-1 MINGSLLCGQIRRG
+1 MINAMLLQAQLRRG

-21 LLVLV
+21 AIVVVLSFS
-26 LAVVIAIFQWWT
+26 LVVIQWWT

-100 RSSYGVVERTSLCS
+100 RSSYGVVERTFLCS

-145 GVDGTVTYVPGTNTL
+145 GVE
-160 NLSNAT
+160 SS
-166 ITINNNDVIRNE
+166 DVDIASFQFILISANGWVYPIYRFNQVLC
-178 ISGLKITVTGTNT
+178 IVVVGLLMAALSGLFACLAVA
-191 IETTSGSHTPLRVK
+191 
-205 KSLSISGS
+205 ISPFVRHRNVEV
-213 GTLNCYGDAYY
+213 LVP
-224 GCSVASG
+224 VAF
-231 LTLTISGGAQ
+231 LL
-241 VLFRGKAYGINGGST
+241 LWWMLPGIIQ
-256 SCRLIMSGANTKLTA
+256 L
-271 FGRTNAT
+271 
-278 IRYMQPTLN
+278 
-287 DGLAITKPV
+287 
-296 GAYFNSDG
+296 
-304 TVVGANGSPIYNQSV
+304 
-319 IISKPAFAR
+319 
-328 GDVNG
+328 
-333 DGSVS
+333 
-338 ISDVTALIDYLLNGN
+338 
-353 PSSISLSAAD
+353 SSISSHVEEL
-363 CNQDGSVNIGDV
+363 NPILYLQLDGFETPGANIANLIGIAMTLV
-375 TVLIDYLL
+375 GFPAIVAVLCWLQRKRHD
-383 KGTW
+383 

>member
-1 MINGSLLCGQIRRG
+1 MINAMLLQAQLRRG

-21 LLVLV
+21 AIVVVLSFS
-26 LAVVIAIFQWWT
+26 LVVIQWWT

-72 LFPFLA
+72 LSPFLA

-145 GVDGTVTYVPGTNTL
+145 GVE
-160 NLSNAT
+160 SS
-166 ITINNNDVIRNE
+166 DVDIASFQFILISANGWVYPIYRFNQVLC
-178 ISGLKITVTGTNT
+178 IVVVGLLMAALSGLFACLAVA
-191 IETTSGSHTPLRVK
+191 
-205 KSLSISGS
+205 ISPFVRHRNVEV
-213 GTLNCYGDAYY
+213 LVP
-224 GCSVASG
+224 VAF
-231 LTLTISGGAQ
+231 LL
-241 VLFRGKAYGINGGST
+241 LWWMLPGIIQ
-256 SCRLIMSGANTKLTA
+256 L
-271 FGRTNAT
+271 
-278 IRYMQPTLN
+278 
-287 DGLAITKPV
+287 
-296 GAYFNSDG
+296 
-304 TVVGANGSPIYNQSV
+304 
-319 IISKPAFAR
+319 
-328 GDVNG
+328 
-333 DGSVS
+333 
-338 ISDVTALIDYLLNGN
+338 
-353 PSSISLSAAD
+353 SSISSHVEEL
-363 CNQDGSVNIGDV
+363 NPILYLQLDGFETPGANIANLIGIAMTLV
-375 TVLIDYLL
+375 GFPAIVAVLCWLQRKRHD
-383 KGTW
+383 

>member
-1 MINGSLLCGQIRRG
+1 MINAMLLQAQLRRG

-21 LLVLV
+21 AIVVVLSFS
-26 LAVVIAIFQWWT
+26 LVVIQWWT

-145 GVDGTVTYVPGTNTL
+145 GVE
-160 NLSNAT
+160 SS
-166 ITINNNDVIRNE
+166 DVDIASFQFILISANGWVYPIYRFNQVLC
-178 ISGLKITVTGTNT
+178 IVVVGLLMAALSGLFACLAVA
-191 IETTSGSHTPLRVK
+191 
-205 KSLSISGS
+205 ISPFVRHR
-213 GTLNCYGDAYY
+213 NVEVVVP
-224 GCSVASG
+224 VAF
-231 LTLTISGGAQ
+231 LL
-241 VLFRGKAYGINGGST
+241 LWWMLPGIIQ
-256 SCRLIMSGANTKLTA
+256 L
-271 FGRTNAT
+271 
-278 IRYMQPTLN
+278 
-287 DGLAITKPV
+287 
-296 GAYFNSDG
+296 
-304 TVVGANGSPIYNQSV
+304 
-319 IISKPAFAR
+319 
-328 GDVNG
+328 
-333 DGSVS
+333 
-338 ISDVTALIDYLLNGN
+338 
-353 PSSISLSAAD
+353 SSISSHVEEL
-363 CNQDGSVNIGDV
+363 NPILYLQLDGFETPGANIANLIGIAMTLV
-375 TVLIDYLL
+375 GFPAIVAVLCWLQRKRHD
-383 KGTW
+383 

>member
-1 MINGSLLCGQIRRG
+1 MINAMLLQAQLRRG

-21 LLVLV
+21 AIVVVLSFS
-26 LAVVIAIFQWWT
+26 LVVIQWWT

-145 GVDGTVTYVPGTNTL
+145 GVE
-160 NLSNAT
+160 SS
-166 ITINNNDVIRNE
+166 DVDIASFQFILISANGWVYPIYRFSQVLC
-178 ISGLKITVTGTNT
+178 IVVVGLLMAALSGLFACLAVA
-191 IETTSGSHTPLRVK
+191 
-205 KSLSISGS
+205 ISPFVRHRNVEV
-213 GTLNCYGDAYY
+213 LVP
-224 GCSVASG
+224 VAF
-231 LTLTISGGAQ
+231 LL
-241 VLFRGKAYGINGGST
+241 LWWMLPGIIQ
-256 SCRLIMSGANTKLTA
+256 L
-271 FGRTNAT
+271 
-278 IRYMQPTLN
+278 
-287 DGLAITKPV
+287 
-296 GAYFNSDG
+296 
-304 TVVGANGSPIYNQSV
+304 
-319 IISKPAFAR
+319 
-328 GDVNG
+328 
-333 DGSVS
+333 
-338 ISDVTALIDYLLNGN
+338 
-353 PSSISLSAAD
+353 SSISSHVEEL
-363 CNQDGSVNIGDV
+363 NPILYLQLDGFETPGANIANLIGIAMTLV
-375 TVLIDYLL
+375 GFPAIVAVLCWLQRKRHD
-383 KGTW
+383 

>member
-1 MINGSLLCGQIRRG
+1 MVLSL
-15 LLSIRF
+15 F
-21 LLVLV
+21 LVG
-26 LAVVIAIFQWWT
+26 FQWWT

-145 GVDGTVTYVPGTNTL
+145 GMESSDVDIASFQFILISANGWVYPIYRFNQVLCIVVVGL
-160 NLSNAT
+160 LMAAL
-166 ITINNNDVIRNE
+166 
-178 ISGLKITVTGTNT
+178 SGLFACLAVAISPFVRHRNVEVLVPVAFLLLWWMLPGIIQLSFISSHVEELNP
-191 IETTSGSHTPLRVK
+191 ILYLQLDGFETP
-205 KSLSISGS
+205 
-213 GTLNCYGDAYY
+213 
-224 GCSVASG
+224 
-231 LTLTISGGAQ
+231 
-241 VLFRGKAYGINGGST
+241 
-256 SCRLIMSGANTKLTA
+256 GANIANLIGIA
-271 FGRTNAT
+271 
-278 IRYMQPTLN
+278 MTLV
-287 DGLAITKPV
+287 GFPAIV
-296 GAYFNSDG
+296 A
-304 TVVGANGSPIYNQSV
+304 
-319 IISKPAFAR
+319 
-328 GDVNG
+328 
-333 DGSVS
+333 
-338 ISDVTALIDYLLNGN
+338 
-353 PSSISLSAAD
+353 
-363 CNQDGSVNIGDV
+363 
-375 TVLIDYLL
+375 VLCWLQRKRHD
-383 KGTW
+383 

>member
-1 MINGSLLCGQIRRG
+1 MINAMLLQAQLRRG

-21 LLVLV
+21 AIVVVLSFS
-26 LAVVIAIFQWWT
+26 LVVIQWWT

-100 RSSYGVVERTSLCS
+100 RSSYGIVERTSLCS

-145 GVDGTVTYVPGTNTL
+145 GVE
-160 NLSNAT
+160 SS
-166 ITINNNDVIRNE
+166 DVDIASFQFILISANGWVYPIYRFNQVLC
-178 ISGLKITVTGTNT
+178 IVVVGLLMAALSGLFACLAVA
-191 IETTSGSHTPLRVK
+191 
-205 KSLSISGS
+205 ISPFVRHRNVEV
-213 GTLNCYGDAYY
+213 LVP
-224 GCSVASG
+224 VAF
-231 LTLTISGGAQ
+231 LL
-241 VLFRGKAYGINGGST
+241 LWWMLPGIIQ
-256 SCRLIMSGANTKLTA
+256 L
-271 FGRTNAT
+271 
-278 IRYMQPTLN
+278 
-287 DGLAITKPV
+287 
-296 GAYFNSDG
+296 
-304 TVVGANGSPIYNQSV
+304 
-319 IISKPAFAR
+319 
-328 GDVNG
+328 
-333 DGSVS
+333 
-338 ISDVTALIDYLLNGN
+338 
-353 PSSISLSAAD
+353 SSISSHVEEL
-363 CNQDGSVNIGDV
+363 NPILYLQLDGFETPGANVANLIGIAMTLV
-375 TVLIDYLL
+375 GFPAIVAVLCWLQRKRHD
-383 KGTW
+383 